1 MSFFSSDFVVSPS
14 GSLDHTIEEDCFSV
28 SSRGSDK
35 TGQEKVSQSDNSSI
49 AEDRHARS
57 LPNVVELENCDHI
70 KVISLSLIQM
80 LKQWRK
86 IFSKHSTSAINTE
99 NIWWLPRVGR

>member
-28 SSRGSDK
+28 SSRESDK

-57 LPNVVELENCDHI
+57 LPNVGELENCDHI
-70 KVISLSLIQM
+70 KVNSLFLLHWKIQM
-80 LKQWRK
+80 LKQ
-86 IFSKHSTSAINTE
+86 
-99 NIWWLPRVGR
+99 